1 LAFEII
7 VYLEAEIMKVPQ
19 LLEDV
24 DLFAGLTEDEL
35 HQIAGICQERQ
46 FNAGDVLAVE
56 GQQGNNMFVITEGFV
71 EVLLENH
78 PDRHTKIIINLGPG
92 QLIGEMALLD
102 QGPRSATIRAISDPT
117 IVQAINREDFEALCQ
132 ENTHIGF
139 IAMRNLA
146 VDLSFKLRH
155 RNLAER

>member
-1 LAFEII
+1 ME
-7 VYLEAEIMKVPQ
+7 VPQ

-24 DLFAGLTEDEL
+24 DLFAGLSKDEL
-35 HQIAGICQERQ
+35 HQVAGICQERH
-46 FNAGDVLAVE
+46 FKGGEVLAAE
-56 GQQGNNMFVITEGFV
+56 GQQGDNMFVITEGFV

-78 PDRHTKIIINLGPG
+78 PDRQTKIIINLGPG

-102 QGPRSATIRAISDPT
+102 QGPRSATVRAISDPT
-117 IVQAINREDFEALCQ
+117 IVQAINRDDFEALCQ
-132 ENTHIGF
+132 ENTRIGY

>member
-1 LAFEII
+1 LVFVVI
-7 VYLEAEIMKVPQ
+7 VYLEAEIMKILQ

-24 DLFAGLTEDEL
+24 DLFAGLSGDEL
-35 HQIAGICQERQ
+35 KRIAGICQERQ
-46 FNAGDVLAVE
+46 FKEGEVLAAE
-56 GQQGNNMFVITEGFV
+56 GQPGDSMFVITEGFV

-78 PDRHTKIIINLGPG
+78 PDRQTKVIINLGPG

-102 QGPRSATIRAISDPT
+102 QGPRSATVRAISDPT
-117 IVQAINREDFEALCQ
+117 IVQAINRDDFEMLCQ
-132 ENTHIGF
+132 ENTHIGYV
-139 IAMRNLA
+139 AMRNLA